1 MKMRRV
7 RAIAALS
14 GAFLIGATLCTATA
28 SGASSGSKSPI
39 VVGGVAQL
47 ADYSGIADGFNA
59 RISEF
64 NKAGGVEGHKIQ
76 FLGVQDDGG
85 SPTTDQTVVQRLVQ
99 EQHVDVV
106 APIASEVFTG
116 SGSTF
121 LTQHKVPFFG
131 WAVAPNWCNESY
143 AFSADGCL
151 ILTNGQVSLATG
163 GALATYLKSI
173 GKKATG
179 TTVAIVNGD
188 IPTAA
193 ASGAYEA
200 GLFEAAGF
208 KVVFN
213 KGIVPIN
220 GSSIN
225 YTPYVQQ
232 IEASNPGV
240 VFLSLDFA
248 SATGLSAA
256 FAAAGYKGVL
266 YSPVGYSE
274 GLLQA
279 QPSVK
284 AALQGQIVDSEF
296 PAAEDNS
303 AAVKQIET
311 ALKAIGKS
319 EPLGLGAAIGYY
331 DADMLVQMLQNA
343 AKKGKPI
350 TGAGITEAANSGFT
364 YKVSATGGACSQTFP
379 AAHVAGTVGIT
390 LMQVEGAQYKL
401 KVPYTCFKNV
411 KAPSASSS

>member
-1 MKMRRV
+1 M
-7 RAIAALS
+7 
-14 GAFLIGATLCTATA
+14 
-28 SGASSGSKSPI
+28 
-39 VVGGVAQL
+39 
-47 ADYSGIADGFNA
+47 
-59 RISEF
+59 
-64 NKAGGVEGHKIQ
+64 
-76 FLGVQDDGG
+76 
-85 SPTTDQTVVQRLVQ
+85 
-99 EQHVDVV
+99 V
-106 APIASEVFTG
+106 APIASEVFSP

-173 GKKATG
+173 GKKADG

-220 GSSIN
+220 GASIN

-256 FAAAGYKGVL
+256 FNAAGYKGIL

-279 QPSVK
+279 EPSVK
-284 AALQGQIVDSEF
+284 AALQGEVVDSEF

-303 AAVKQIET
+303 AAVAGLST
-311 ALKAIGKS
+311 ALK
-319 EPLGLGAAIGYY
+319 PLASPSRSAWGCDRVLRRRHARPDVAEHGQKGQAADRCGHHRRGQQRVH
-331 DADMLVQMLQNA
+331 VQGDRDRGVVQRPP
-343 AKKGKPI
+343 GGPC
-350 TGAGITEAANSGFT
+350 GRHRRHHPHAG
-364 YKVSATGGACSQTFP
+364 GGDPVQA
-379 AAHVAGTVGIT
+379 
-390 LMQVEGAQYKL
+390 EGAVHVLQERQG
-401 KVPYTCFKNV
+401 
-411 KAPSASSS
+411 SGG

>member
-1 MKMRRV
+1 M
-7 RAIAALS
+7 AALT
-14 GAFLIGATLCTATA
+14 GAFIVGLTMCTATA
-28 SGASSGSKSPI
+28 SGASGASKSPI
-39 VVGGVAQL
+39 VVGGIAQL

-59 RISEF
+59 RISQF
-64 NKAGGVEGHKIQ
+64 NKAGGVEGHTIK

-85 SPTTDQTVVQRLVQ
+85 SPTTDQSIVQQLV
-99 EQHVDVV
+99 EEDHVDVV
-106 APIASEVFTG
+106 APIASEVFSA

-173 GKKATG
+173 GKKASG

-220 GSSIN
+220 GASIN

-256 FAAAGYKGVL
+256 FSAAGYKGIL

-279 QPSVK
+279 EPSVK

-303 AAVKQIET
+303 AAVAGIEK

-343 AKKGKPI
+343 AKKGKPL

-364 YKVSATGGACSQTFP
+364 YKVTAAGGSCAETFP

-411 KAPSASSS
+411 KAPAGS

>member
-1 MKMRRV
+1 MRRV
-7 RAIAALS
+7 RAMAALT
-14 GAFLIGATLCTATA
+14 GAFIVGLTMCTATA
-28 SGASSGSKSPI
+28 SGASGASKSPI
-39 VVGGVAQL
+39 VVGGIAQL

-59 RISEF
+59 RISQF
-64 NKAGGVEGHKIQ
+64 NKAGGVEGHTIK

-85 SPTTDQTVVQRLVQ
+85 SPTTDQSIVQQLV
-99 EQHVDVV
+99 EEDHVDVV
-106 APIASEVFTG
+106 APIASEVFSA

-173 GKKATG
+173 GKKASG

-220 GSSIN
+220 GASIN

-256 FAAAGYKGVL
+256 FSAAGYKGIL

-279 QPSVK
+279 EPSVK

-303 AAVKQIET
+303 AAVAGI
-311 ALKAIGKS
+311 
-319 EPLGLGAAIGYY
+319 GLGAAIGYY

-343 AKKGKPI
+343 AKKGKPL

-364 YKVSATGGACSQTFP
+364 YKVTAAGGSCAETFP

-411 KAPSASSS
+411 KAPAGS

>member
-1 MKMRRV
+1 MLLELGV
-7 RAIAALS
+7 RAGDTHRSLLRGNGAAL
-14 GAFLIGATLCTATA
+14 LHDI
-28 SGASSGSKSPI
+28 
-39 VVGGVAQL
+39 
-47 ADYSGIADGFNA
+47 
-59 RISEF
+59 

-85 SPTTDQTVVQRLVQ
+85 SPTTDQSVVQQLV
-99 EQHVDVV
+99 EEDHVDVV
-106 APIASEVFTG
+106 APIASEVFSS

-173 GKKATG
+173 GKKAAG

-208 KVVFN
+208 KIVFN

-220 GSSIN
+220 GASIN

-256 FAAAGYKGVL
+256 FSAAGYKGIL

-279 QPSVK
+279 GAQR
-284 AALQGQIVDSEF
+284 QGCPAGGGRGLGVSCGGGQQCGGGGDS
-296 PAAEDNS
+296 A
-303 AAVKQIET
+303 

-343 AKKGKPI
+343 AKKGKPL
-350 TGAGITEAANSGFT
+350 TGAGITAAANSGFT
-364 YKVSATGGACSQTFP
+364 YKVTATGGACAETFP

-411 KAPSASSS
+411 KAPSGS

>member
-1 MKMRRV
+1 
-7 RAIAALS
+7 
-14 GAFLIGATLCTATA
+14 
-28 SGASSGSKSPI
+28 
-39 VVGGVAQL
+39 
-47 ADYSGIADGFNA
+47 
-59 RISEF
+59 
-64 NKAGGVEGHKIQ
+64 VEE
-76 FLGVQDDGG
+76 D
-85 SPTTDQTVVQRLVQ
+85 
-99 EQHVDVV
+99 HVDVV
-106 APIASEVFTG
+106 APLVSEVFSP

-131 WAVAPNWCNESY
+131 WAIAPNWCNESY

-173 GKKATG
+173 GKKAAG

-220 GSSIN
+220 GASIN

-256 FAAAGYKGVL
+256 FSAAGYKGVL

-279 QPSVK
+279 EPSVK
-284 AALQGQIVDSEF
+284 AALQGEVVDSEF

-303 AAVKQIET
+303 AAVKVIAS

-319 EPLGLGAAIGYY
+319 EPLGLGATIGYY

-343 AKKGKPI
+343 AKKGKPL
-350 TGAGITEAANSGFT
+350 TGAGITAAANSGFT
-364 YKVSATGGACSQTFP
+364 YKVTAKGGACSETYP
-379 AAHVAGTVGIT
+379 TAHIVGTVGIT
-390 LMQVEGAQYKL
+390 LMQVEGSQYEL

-411 KAPSASSS
+411 KAPAGS

>member
-1 MKMRRV
+1 M
-7 RAIAALS
+7 AALS
-14 GAFLIGATLCTATA
+14 GAFIIGLTMCTATA
-28 SGASSGSKSPI
+28 SGASGGSKSPI

-59 RISEF
+59 RIAQF

-85 SPTTDQTVVQRLVQ
+85 SPTTDQSIIQKLV
-99 EQHVDVV
+99 EEDHVDVV
-106 APIASEVFTG
+106 APLVSEVFSP

-131 WAVAPNWCNESY
+131 WAIAPNWCNAPY

-151 ILTNGQVSLATG
+151 ILSNGQVSLATG
-163 GALATYLKSI
+163 GALASYLKSI
-173 GKKATG
+173 GKKAAG

-220 GSSIN
+220 GASTN
-225 YTPYVQQ
+225 YTPYVDQ

-248 SATGLSAA
+248 SAAGLSAA
-256 FAAAGYKGVL
+256 FTAAGYKGVL

-279 QPSVK
+279 EPSIK
-284 AALQGQIVDSEF
+284 AALQGEVVDSEF

-303 AAVKQIET
+303 AAVKVIAS
-311 ALKAIGKS
+311 ALKASGKT
-319 EPLGLGAAIGYY
+319 EPLGLGATIGYY

-343 AKKGKPI
+343 AKKGKPL
-350 TGAGITEAANSGFT
+350 TGAGITAAANSGFT
-364 YKVSATGGACSQTFP
+364 YKVTAKGGACSQTYP
-379 AAHVAGTVGIT
+379 TAHIVGTVGIT
-390 LMQVEGAQYKL
+390 LMQVEGTQYKL

-411 KAPSASSS
+411 KAPSGS

>member
-7 RAIAALS
+7 RAVAALS
-14 GAFLIGATLCTATA
+14 GAFIIGLTMCTATT
-28 SGASSGSKSPI
+28 SGASSGSASPI

-59 RISEF
+59 RIAEF
-64 NKAGGVEGHKIQ
+64 NKAGGVDGHKIK

-85 SPTTDQTVVQRLVQ
+85 SPTTDQSVVQQLV
-99 EQHVDVV
+99 EEDHVDVV
-106 APIASEVFTG
+106 APIASEVFTP

-173 GKKATG
+173 GKKADG

-220 GSSIN
+220 GASIN

-256 FAAAGYKGVL
+256 FNAAGYKGIL

-284 AALQGQIVDSEF
+284 AALQGEVVDSEF

-311 ALKAIGKS
+311 ALKSIGKT
-319 EPLGLGAAIGYY
+319 EPLGLGGAIGYY
-331 DADMLVQMLQNA
+331 DADMLVQMLENA
-343 AKKGKPI
+343 AKKGKPL
-350 TGAGITEAANSGFT
+350 TGAGITAAANSGFT
-364 YKVSATGGACSQTFP
+364 YKVTATGGACAETFP

-401 KVPYTCFKNV
+401 KVPYTCYKNV
-411 KAPSASSS
+411 KAPARS

>member
-1 MKMRRV
+1 M
-7 RAIAALS
+7 AALS
-14 GAFLIGATLCTATA
+14 GAFIIGLTMCTATA
-28 SGASSGSKSPI
+28 SGASGGSKSPI

-59 RISEF
+59 RIAQF

-85 SPTTDQTVVQRLVQ
+85 SPTTDQSVVQQLV
-99 EQHVDVV
+99 EEDHVDVV
-106 APIASEVFTG
+106 APIASEVFSS

-173 GKKATG
+173 GKKAAG

-208 KVVFN
+208 KIVFN

-220 GSSIN
+220 GASIN

-256 FAAAGYKGVL
+256 FSAAGYKGIL

-279 QPSVK
+279 GAQR
-284 AALQGQIVDSEF
+284 QGCPAGGGRGLGVSCGGGQQCGGGGDSARAQGHRQVRTARLGGCDRILRRRHAR
-296 PAAEDNS
+296 PDAAERGEEGQ
-303 AAVKQIET
+303 AADRCGDYRGRQQRIH
-311 ALKAIGKS
+311 L
-319 EPLGLGAAIGYY
+319 
-331 DADMLVQMLQNA
+331 
-343 AKKGKPI
+343 
-350 TGAGITEAANSGFT
+350 
-364 YKVSATGGACSQTFP
+364 
-379 AAHVAGTVGIT
+379 
-390 LMQVEGAQYKL
+390 
-401 KVPYTCFKNV
+401 
-411 KAPSASSS
+411 

>member
-1 MKMRRV
+1 M
-7 RAIAALS
+7 
-14 GAFLIGATLCTATA
+14 CTATA
-28 SGASSGSKSPI
+28 SGASGGSKSSI

-59 RISEF
+59 RIAQF
-64 NKAGGVEGHKIQ
+64 NKAGGIDGHKIQ

-85 SPTTDQTVVQRLVQ
+85 SPTTDQSIVQKLV
-99 EQHVDVV
+99 EEDHVDVV
-106 APIASEVFTG
+106 APLVSEVFSP

-131 WAVAPNWCNESY
+131 WAIAPNWCNESY

-151 ILTNGQVSLATG
+151 ILSNGQVSLATG

-173 GKKATG
+173 GKKASG

-193 ASGAYEA
+193 ASGTYEA

-220 GSSIN
+220 GASTN
-225 YTPYVQQ
+225 YTPYVDQ

-248 SATGLSAA
+248 SAAGLSAA
-256 FAAAGYKGVL
+256 FTAAGYKGIL

-279 QPSVK
+279 EPSIK
-284 AALQGQIVDSEF
+284 AALQGEVVDSEF

-303 AAVKQIET
+303 AAVKGIES
-311 ALKAIGKS
+311 ALKAIGKT
-319 EPLGLGAAIGYY
+319 EPLGLGASIGYY

-343 AKKGKPI
+343 AKKRKPL
-350 TGAGITEAANSGFT
+350 TGAGITAAANSGFT
-364 YKVSATGGACSQTFP
+364 YKVGAKGGACSETFP
-379 AAHVAGTVGIT
+379 TAHIVGTVGIT

-411 KAPSASSS
+411 KAPSGT